1 MGKSFNRR
9 IKKYWFVGISRS
21 AQTMYWSEKPKDLMP
36 GMVSI
41 GPFKTRRGAKWYMLH
56 SKLRTTI
63 KAAELAARK
72 EMTSLL

>member
-1 MGKSFNRR
+1 MGKGTKRR
-9 IKKYWFVGISRS
+9 IKIYWFVGITRS
-21 AQTMYWSEKPKDLMP
+21 SQTMYWSEKPKDLMS

-56 SKLRTTI
+56 PKLRTTI
-63 KAAELAARK
+63 KAAEIAAKK